1 MFYCNICTIFDSK
14 EDSMSKDKNRPSTGI
29 NGLPLPIMPPERDGR
44 VWGKMVRVA
53 VYTPGFLAILL
64 IKAGEPS
71 GFGLTVAL
79 LMLASA
85 SAIVAGLFIGTQ
97 STGSGADHSS
107 KTGVWCGSLIL
118 ELLAVVPILC
128 AVPPLFHELSH
139 SELLHGAAHKAAQI
153 AAPVSIGPS
162 EFLPAVAILPFMLYQ
177 LAGFGTLHY
186 IVPKTVNWII
196 NVGILVLIVASHISN
211 RQGLNSQEMIFSGLL
226 ISSMAILVLYGVLKL
241 RQMQEAYD
249 MNLPPKASETAAE
262 K

>member
-1 MFYCNICTIFDSK
+1 
-14 EDSMSKDKNRPSTGI
+14 MSKDKNRPTVGI

-64 IKAGEPS
+64 IKAGEPT

-97 STGSGADHSS
+97 SVGTGADSSS

-153 AAPVSIGPS
+153 TATGSISPA

-186 IVPKTVNWII
+186 IVSKPVNWII
-196 NVGILVLIVASHISN
+196 NIVILCLIVASHVAN
-211 RQGLNSQEMIFSGLL
+211 RMALINEEMIFSGLL
-226 ISSMAILVLYGVLKL
+226 ISSMALITFYGILKL
-241 RQMQEAYD
+241 RQMQESYD
-249 MNLPPKASETAAE
+249 TNLPPKGSEV
-262 K
+262 KS

>member
-1 MFYCNICTIFDSK
+1 
-14 EDSMSKDKNRPSTGI
+14 MSKDKSRPTTGI
-29 NGLPLPIMPPERDGR
+29 DGQPLPVMPPERDGR

-71 GFGLTVAL
+71 GFGLTVAM

-97 STGSGADHSS
+97 SVGSGADYSS

-139 SELLHGAAHKAAQI
+139 SDLLHGAAHKAAQI
-153 AAPVSIGPS
+153 AAPVSIGPA

-196 NVGILVLIVASHISN
+196 NIGILCLIVASHVAN
-211 RQGLNSQEMIFSGLL
+211 RQGLSSQEMLFSGLL
-226 ISSMAILVLYGVLKL
+226 IGGMAILVLYGVLKL
-241 RQMQEAYD
+241 RQMQGIYD
-249 MNLPPKASETAAE
+249 TNLPPKASEAAAE